1 MQIRLMELLFH
12 QIEITQ
18 QLGGRL
24 HSLQKRF
31 FRFNNHDDK
40 SLLLQSL
47 TSDSEG

>member
-1 MQIRLMELLFH
+1 MELLFH

-18 QLGGRL
+18 SLSGGL
-24 HSLQKRF
+24 HLLQKHI